1 MLKIKSNYIVMNQ
14 LIREKK
20 ELQNSFNYSEILN
33 RTSIANEITTML
45 QSFDTRRGDVT
56 FKKGIYIWFT
66 R

>member
-1 MLKIKSNYIVMNQ
+1 MNQ

-33 RTSIANEITTML
+33 RTSLANEITTML

-56 FKKGIYIWFT
+56 FK
-66 R
+66 